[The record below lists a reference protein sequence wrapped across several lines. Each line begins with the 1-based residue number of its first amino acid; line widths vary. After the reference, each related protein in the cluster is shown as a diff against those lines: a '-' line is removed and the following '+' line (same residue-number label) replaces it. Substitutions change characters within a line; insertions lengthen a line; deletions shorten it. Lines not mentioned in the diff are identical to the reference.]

1 VRAAIPSGTDPRLDL
16 SSALCENDLL
26 RRALEEMRTERER
39 EVQDRTS
46 AQEALASAKWV
57 LEAQNETL
65 KDVDRAKD
73 AFVANLSHE
82 LRTPLTSIVGY
93 LELLTDGVLSE
104 EQRQFAG
111 AIARNSAHLLNMID
125 DLLSTARI
133 HSGTLEL
140 AIEDLDISSLVVE
153 CVDDARPRAAAK
165 QIQLNVEPA
174 EGARASADPTRI
186 RQVVVNLVSNAIKFT
201 PPGGEVSVQVTR
213 ESDRVVLEVADNGP
227 GIAAADQ
234 ARVFE
239 RFYRTSSAAET
250 AGTGLGLA
258 IVKAI
263 AEAHGGRALLESRL
277 GDGTTFRVELPSST
291 A

>member
-1 VRAAIPSGTDPRLDL
+1 
-16 SSALCENDLL
+16 
-26 RRALEEMRTERER
+26 
-39 EVQDRTS
+39 
-46 AQEALASAKWV
+46 
-57 LEAQNETL
+57 
-65 KDVDRAKD
+65 
-73 AFVANLSHE
+73 
-82 LRTPLTSIVGY
+82 
-93 LELLTDGVLSE
+93 
-104 EQRQFAG
+104 
-111 AIARNSAHLLNMID
+111 
-125 DLLSTARI
+125 
-133 HSGTLEL
+133 
-140 AIEDLDISSLVVE
+140 VE

-174 EGARASADPTRI
+174 ESARASADPTRI